1 MNDNLTDDQQ
11 AEIVKKWLKDNGLF
25 IVASFGIAIS
35 SVFGLQFYQN
45 SNLKQAENASRLYAE
60 MEFAVRQQRLS
71 QAQTILQQMDNEF
84 SGSAYQ
90 IQSHL
95 SMAKLFMDSLDYD
108 NAITQL
114 EFVLEQA
121 GDETFSM
128 TARQRI
134 ARIYIEKGAFQDALD
149 LLGQVQVP
157 EAFQAQNEIIKGD
170 AYLGMGEQENARTSY
185 EIALESL
192 SPGSFA
198 YDFTRMKFEQIN
210 QISEADDSQ
219 S

>member
-1 MNDNLTDDQQ
+1 MNDNLTDQQQ

-35 SVFGLQFYQN
+35 GVFGLQYFQE

-60 MEFAVRQQRLS
+60 MEFAVRQQRLP
-71 QAQTILQQMDNEF
+71 QAQTILQQMDNDF

-121 GDETFSM
+121 DDEIFS
-128 TARQRI
+128 TVARQRI
-134 ARIYIEKGAFQDALD
+134 ARIYIEKSQYQAALD
-149 LLGQVQVP
+149 MLGDETT
-157 EAFQAQNEIIKGD
+157 EAFSAQYEIIKGD
-170 AYLGMGEQENARTSY
+170 AYVGIGDMSNAKASY

-192 SPGSFA
+192 SPGSFS
-198 YDFTRMKFEQIN
+198 YDFTKMKFEQIN
-210 QISEADDSQ
+210 QTDEDEDTQ

>member
-1 MNDNLTDDQQ
+1 MSNNLTDEQQ
-11 AEIVKKWLKDNGLF
+11 ADIIKKWLKDNGLF

-35 SVFGLQFYQN
+35 SVFGLQFYQS

-121 GDETFSM
+121 EDETLM
-128 TARQRI
+128 MVARQRI
-134 ARIYIEKGAFQDALD
+134 ARIYIEKGEFEEALD
-149 LLGQVQVP
+149 LLGQVQAP
-157 EAFQAQNEIIKGD
+157 EAFQAQYEIIKGD
-170 AYLGMGEQENARTSY
+170 AYLGMGEQENARASY
-185 EIALESL
+185 ESALESL

-198 YDFTRMKFEQIN
+198 YDFTKMKFEQIN
-210 QISEADDSQ
+210 EINEDEESQ

>member
-1 MNDNLTDDQQ
+1 MSDNLTDEQQ
-11 AEIVKKWLKDNGLF
+11 ADIIKKWLKDNGLF

-35 SVFGLQFYQN
+35 SVFGLQFYQD
-45 SNLKQAENASRLYAE
+45 SNLKQAESASRLYAE

-90 IQSHL
+90 VQSHL

-170 AYLGMGEQENARTSY
+170 AYLGMGEQKNARTSY